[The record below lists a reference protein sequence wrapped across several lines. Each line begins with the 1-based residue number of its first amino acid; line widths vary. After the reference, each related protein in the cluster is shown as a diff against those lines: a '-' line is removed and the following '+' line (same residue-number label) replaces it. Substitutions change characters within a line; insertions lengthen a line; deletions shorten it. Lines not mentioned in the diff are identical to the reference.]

1 MLGGEW
7 IGQGKNGSSETQAI
21 TVVWVAGNKG
31 WWQNELDVGGLDV
44 GSEREAD
51 SQVLDLSN

>member
-21 TVVWVAGNKG
+21 TVVWVADNKG
-31 WWQNELDVGGLDV
+31 WWQNELDIGGLDV
-44 GSEREAD
+44 GVKEKLIPRFWI
-51 SQVLDLSN
+51 